1 MRVEVDVL
9 VVGLGP
15 AGGAAALAAAQAGL
29 RVAAVE
35 RRKEIGVPVQCAE
48 FIPLPLACYAISEG
62 VLQQRIQGMISH
74 LPSGKAEKSDTPGLM
89 IDRAAFDRGLARQAE
104 QSGARLYSNSRLVG
118 LDSAGSSA
126 IAVTPQGEIRFDY
139 RLLVAADG
147 PHSFVARSLGLP
159 QQETVHA
166 RQYTVPLL
174 EDNNLSSSPQPSPIK
189 GEGASIFPH
198 GRGLVGGGGYG
209 ASEEGV
215 SLSSRGRGLGR
226 GGSLK
231 AACTEIWLSSDYPGG
246 YAWLFP
252 KGGVANLGLGVDKC
266 YGADPK
272 ALLDALHCDLIDQGR
287 VGETI
292 LRRTGGAIPV
302 GGLRP
307 NLVVGNVLFVGD
319 AAGLTHPV
327 TGAGIAAAVASGERA
342 GQAAAAWL
350 NARDGHALMDFE
362 EDTRDQFGA
371 SLERAVARRV
381 WLGKCWGTPAANH
394 DRIQRRGWIAFPEYF
409 DES

>member
-1 MRVEVDVL
+1 MESRQQVDAL
-9 VVGLGP
+9 IVGLGP

-35 RRKEIGVPVQCAE
+35 RKKEIGVPVQCAE
-48 FIPLPLACYAISEG
+48 FIPLPLARYAQAEG
-62 VLQQRIQGMISH
+62 VLQQHIQGMNSH
-74 LPSGKAEKSDTPGLM
+74 LPSGHVDKSVSPGLM
-89 IDRAAFDRGLARQAE
+89 VDRAAFDRALARQAE
-104 QSGARLYSNSRLVG
+104 ENGAKLHLNSRLVG

-159 QQETVHA
+159 PQETVHA
-166 RQYTVPLL
+166 RQYTVPLF
-174 EDNNLSSSPQPSPIK
+174 E
-189 GEGASIFPH
+189 A
-198 GRGLVGGGGYG
+198 GGN
-209 ASEEGV
+209 A
-215 SLSSRGRGLGR
+215 
-226 GGSLK
+226 
-231 AACTEIWLSSDYPGG
+231 EIWLSPEYPGG

-252 KGGVANLGLGVDKC
+252 KGGVANLGVGVDKRF
-266 YGADPK
+266 GADPK
-272 ALLDALHCDLIDQGR
+272 ALLDVLHRSLVSAGR

-307 NLVVGNVLFVGD
+307 NLVAGNMLFVGD
-319 AAGLTHPV
+319 AAGLTHPI

-350 NARDGHALMDFE
+350 LQQDGDALAAFE
-362 EDTRDQFGA
+362 EDIRDQFGA
-371 SLERAVARRV
+371 SLKRAAARRA
-381 WLGKCWGTPAANH
+381 WLGQYWRTPAAGE
-394 DRIQRRGWIAFPEYF
+394 DRIHRRGWVAFPEYF
-409 DES
+409 TL

>member
-1 MRVEVDVL
+1 MGSRQKVDVL

-29 RVAAVE
+29 CVAAVE

-48 FIPLPLACYAISEG
+48 FIPLPLARYAVPEG

-74 LPSGKAEKSDTPGLM
+74 LPSGRVEKSDTPGLM
-89 IDRAAFDRGLARQAE
+89 IDRAAFDQALARQAE
-104 QSGARLYSNSRLVG
+104 QSGARLYLNSRLVG

-147 PHSFVARSLGLP
+147 PHSLVARLLGLP
-159 QQETVHA
+159 KLETVHT

-174 EDNNLSSSPQPSPIK
+174 E
-189 GEGASIFPH
+189 
-198 GRGLVGGGGYG
+198 
-209 ASEEGV
+209 ASEE
-215 SLSSRGRGLGR
+215 
-226 GGSLK
+226 
-231 AACTEIWLSSDYPGG
+231 TEIWLSPDYPGG

-252 KGGVANLGLGVDKC
+252 KGDVANLGLGVDKR

-272 ALLDALHCDLIDQGR
+272 GLLDALHRKLVVEGR
-287 VGETI
+287 VGEAI
-292 LRRTGGAIPV
+292 LHRIGGAIPV
-302 GGLRP
+302 GGLRR
-307 NLVVGNVLFVGD
+307 NLVMGNVLFVGD

-327 TGAGIAAAVASGERA
+327 TGAGIAAAVVSGELA

-350 NARDGHALMDFE
+350 IGCDDNALMDFE
-362 EDTRDQFGA
+362 NTIRDQFGA
-371 SLERAVARRV
+371 GLQRAVARRA
-381 WLGKCWGTPAANH
+381 WLGKYWGTPAASD
-394 DRIQRRGWIAFPEYF
+394 DRVQRRGWVAFPEYF
-409 DES
+409 DGGKF